1 MDIFQ
6 EFARYLIHFFNAHK
20 FGGLFFLV
28 FIEEAGIPIPVPG
41 DALVMIAGL
50 ARHKTPLYAIQV
62 LALASSAVFLGSS
75 ILYFVAR
82 SGGRPLITRY
92 GRLLRLNEKRLELL
106 ERWFA
111 RHGVVAMIAGRL
123 IPGLRIPTTILAGIS
138 GMPYTVYAPAAALAA
153 VIWSAFFFF
162 LGALVQHELRYIT
175 SIIAG
180 LLDTLTSSV
189 LVLWLLIGLLSL
201 AGGALVTHRVHLHVR
216 HQRHRRLSSPL
227 QAAAPPEDGTEP
239 APSQRA
245 DTTPT
250 T

>member
-6 EFARYLIHFFNAHK
+6 QFARFLLDFFNAHK

-28 FIEEAGIPIPVPG
+28 LIEEAGIPIPVPG

-50 ARHKTPLYAIQV
+50 ARHKTPLYAAQV

-82 SGGRPLITRY
+82 SGGRPLVAKY
-92 GRLLRLNEKRLELL
+92 GRYLRLNEKRLERL

-111 RHGVVAMIAGRL
+111 RHGLLALIVGRL

-138 GMPYTVYAPAAALAA
+138 GMPYTIYAPTAALAA

-162 LGALVQHELRYIT
+162 LGALVQHEVRYIT

-189 LVLWLLIGLLSL
+189 LALWLLLGLLSI
-201 AGGALVTHRVHLHVR
+201 AGGALITH
-216 HQRHRRLSSPL
+216 
-227 QAAAPPEDGTEP
+227 
-239 APSQRA
+239 
-245 DTTPT
+245 
-250 T
+250 